1 MQSDQGLPCLVTE
14 SLDTIECFTG
24 DQMPVRDF
32 GHVQD
37 DLKECILHMFEG
49 TFLFDMVILFY
60 T

>member
-1 MQSDQGLPCLVTE
+1 
-14 SLDTIECFTG
+14 
-24 DQMPVRDF
+24 MPVRDF